1 MGERI
6 QIDEIEICRDCRI
19 HGHGGIYSSSSY
31 PIQSGDEMI
40 EARSKTMKL
49 IQSGVCGLVL
59 LLVFVTAS
67 VAGDGQTI
75 AGLEKQLSRM
85 EKEMKEISIRL
96 TALKLNTPPQEERTA
111 ANSQEPPS
119 HLEVV
124 KTYLEVL
131 PDTQVRDTFFR
142 TVYLI
147 ARVRVQNVGTDP
159 ARDVVVY
166 AACPDC
172 EKLGWKPTGN
182 LAKLSGTVKYL
193 APSDKE
199 EISLTIAQQ
208 TTGVAQSHD
217 NLAFPTHVT
226 VRVHE
231 GGCKENVCP
240 IEVLTNRTAVSV
252 SPEGS
257 SAASA
262 AEPFFRTYR

>member
-1 MGERI
+1 MK
-6 QIDEIEICRDCRI
+6 Q
-19 HGHGGIYSSSSY
+19 
-31 PIQSGDEMI
+31 
-40 EARSKTMKL
+40 ARSKTMKL
-49 IQSGVCGLVL
+49 IQSGLCGLAL
-59 LLVFVTAS
+59 LLVFIPAS
-67 VAGDGQTI
+67 IAGDGETI
-75 AGLEKQLSRM
+75 TGLEKQLSRM
-85 EKEMKEISIRL
+85 EKEMKEISTRL
-96 TALKLNTPPQEERTA
+96 TALKMSAPAQEAR
-111 ANSQEPPS
+111 SDPSRQEPPS
-119 HLEVV
+119 QLEVV

-142 TVYLI
+142 NVYLV
-147 ARVRVQNVGTDP
+147 ARVRVQNVGTNP

-166 AACPDC
+166 AGCPEC
-172 EKLGWKPTGN
+172 EKLGWKPNGN
-182 LAKLSGTVKYL
+182 LAKLSATIKYL

-199 EISLTIAQQ
+199 EISLTIAHQ

-217 NLAFPTHVT
+217 NLALPTHVT

-257 SAASA
+257 GAAPA